1 MSTIINTRSPY
12 YITYNNEPLATNV
25 EITMYI
31 WSGVETSVPL
41 TSSYVISKATNTPST
56 GNPYASFEISE
67 LIRDY
72 LYTEYYNENDTVDA
86 LWVEVDAEITLS
98 SGTPVTQ
105 TDTFLAIDGYGY
117 FEEGINPRTSIDPTD
132 DSYTPMLLQDNLNVY
147 FVKGEIITFP
157 VFSETSPTID
167 FTFTGGGGVSPEWQ
181 VVDFYWGTYAPVWN
195 AGTTDIQITDNT
207 NSEDKIHYIA
217 ITDTQ
222 GIETGD
228 TALITATTGS
238 TPFQSQTV
246 TFIELCE
253 TKYTPIKMMFYNK
266 YGAIQELWATKKS
279 QISLNTSSENFKA
292 NTVDLVA
299 QSYSTY
305 KHGKKRF
312 DVNGQENIVV
322 STDFLDE
329 DVNEPMKQMLLSEQ
343 IWIDS
348 GTVVPMIIKTSD
360 FVEKTGVNDKLISYT
375 IAFEYAFN
383 KVQNIR

>member
-12 YITYNNEPLATNV
+12 YKTYSAALATNV
-25 EITMYI
+25 EISIYM
-31 WSGVETSVPL
+31 WSGLEASPVTPAK
-41 TSSYVISKATNTPST
+41 YVISKETNVPSV
-56 GNPYASFEISE
+56 GNPYAAFEISE

-72 LYTEYYNENDTVDA
+72 LYTEYYNETDTVDA
-86 LWVEVDAEITLS
+86 LWIKVDYSITLS
-98 SGTPVTQ
+98 SGGPITNS
-105 TDTFLAIDGYGY
+105 DTFLAIDGYGY
-117 FEEGINPRTSIDPTD
+117 FEEGMNPRTSIDPTD

-157 VFSETSPTID
+157 VFSETSPLVD

-181 VVDFYWGTYAPVWN
+181 VVDFYWGTYAQVWN

-207 NSEDKIHYIA
+207 DSADKIHYIA
-217 ITDTQ
+217 ITNTQ

-228 TALITATTGS
+228 TAVITATTGP

-253 TKYTPIKMMFYNK
+253 PKYTPIKMMFYNK
-266 YGAIQELWATKKS
+266 YGAIQELWASKKS
-279 QISLNTSSENFKA
+279 EVALSTSSENFKS

-312 DVNGQENIVV
+312 DVNGQETITV
-322 STDFLDE
+322 STDYLDE
-329 DVNEPMKQMLLSEQ
+329 SVNDPMKQMLLSEQ
-343 IWIDS
+343 IWIDQS
-348 GTVVPMIIKTSD
+348 GTVIPMVIKTSS
-360 FVEKTGVNDKLISYT
+360 FVEKTSVNDKLISYT
-375 IAFEYAFN
+375 ITFEYAFN